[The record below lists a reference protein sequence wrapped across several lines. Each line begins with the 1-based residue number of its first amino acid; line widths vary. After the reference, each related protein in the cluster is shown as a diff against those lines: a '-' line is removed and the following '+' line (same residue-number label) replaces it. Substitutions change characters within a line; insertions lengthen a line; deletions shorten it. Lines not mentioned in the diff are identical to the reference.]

1 MPDSS
6 TRLYDTDFYAAQSNE
21 SLRSARKVAPLILEL
36 LEVRSVVDV
45 GGGVGPWVR
54 AFLDAGVERGLC
66 IDGDYV
72 DRSSLLIPADRFLAR
87 NLAQPLG
94 VEERFD
100 LAVSVEVA
108 EHLPPSSSHAF
119 VKELVRL
126 APVVLFSAAI
136 PMQGGVDHQN
146 ERWQSYWHALFAQEG
161 YRAID
166 VVRPQV
172 WDDDDVTPFYA
183 QNALLYASADAQF
196 RKEPVAPAGW
206 PLDLVSPRFFEY
218 QRSFIDNPP
227 VRKAAQ
233 TLGTALLASA
243 RTRAQRLLESRGAS
257 RP

>member
-1 MPDSS
+1 MPDS
-6 TRLYDTDFYAAQSNE
+6 TTELYDTDFYAAQSNE
-21 SLRSARKVAPLILEL
+21 SLRSAQKVAPFILEL
-36 LEVRSVVDV
+36 LDVRSVVDI

-54 AFLDAGVERGLC
+54 AFLDAGVQRGLC

-72 DRSSLLIPADRFLAR
+72 DRSALLIPQDRFLAR
-87 NLAQPLG
+87 NLTQPLG

-100 LAVSVEVA
+100 LAISVEVA
-108 EHLPPSSSHAF
+108 EHLPPAGSHAF

-136 PMQGGVDHQN
+136 PLQGGVDHQN
-146 ERWQSYWHALFAQEG
+146 ERWQSYWQGLFEQEG

-172 WDDDDVTPFYA
+172 WNDPDVTPFYA

-196 RKEPVAPAGW
+196 RREPTPPTGW
-206 PLDLVSPRFFEY
+206 PLDLVNPRFFEY

-227 VRKAAQ
+227 VRQAAQ
-233 TLGTALLASA
+233 TLGTALLTSA
-243 RTRAQRLLESRGAS
+243 KTRAQRLLESRGG
-257 RP
+257 